1 MLHFA
6 PAIRLAG
13 IGILLAAQPALAQDS
28 ASKAHEPMAKT
39 IGTPHANRP
48 IPSLA
53 VMNAAS
59 AKLEGGKLILTG
71 VAPNTIVFSD
81 RPWRAPA

>member
-28 ASKAHEPMAKT
+28 ASKAHEPMARR
-39 IGTPHANRP
+39 TP
-48 IPSLA
+48 
-53 VMNAAS
+53 
-59 AKLEGGKLILTG
+59 T
-71 VAPNTIVFSD
+71 APFPRS
-81 RPWRAPA
+81 P